1 MIQVSL
7 DSEPPPRIL
16 REKETSKKK
25 DKTLNQLVISLKS
38 KISSNDLKNK
48 KTEKLEDKIKT
59 NSQNISSTQDYS
71 SLESYFS
78 EETINHSQKDI
89 RFVKRSSSNGDL
101 NKEDVN
107 YIKTNEEDKENSS
120 FYLKNTEYNFIS
132 SQTFIKY
139 NNKKENNYSESK
151 EQEKKEIIY
160 NLRPFEEDKQSEE
173 IVIEWN
179 VKVYN

>member
-1 MIQVSL
+1 MKQSSL
-7 DSEPPPRIL
+7 DLEPPPRIL

-25 DKTLNQLVISLKS
+25 DKTLNQLIISLKN
-38 KISSNDLKNK
+38 KASSNNLKNK
-48 KTEKLEDKIKT
+48 NLEKLEDKIKT
-59 NSQNISSTQDYS
+59 NNKNISSTGEYS
-71 SLESYFS
+71 SLENYFS
-78 EETINHSQKDI
+78 EKNIDSSQKEI
-89 RFVKRSSSNGDL
+89 KFLKRSSSNGDL
-101 NKEDVN
+101 NKENITYVKN
-107 YIKTNEEDKENSS
+107 NEENKENSS
-120 FYLKNTEYNFIS
+120 FYLKNTEYKFIS

-139 NNKKENNYSESK
+139 DNKKENNYSESK